1 MGLMSASSI
10 PVARRASSIR
20 RISFYPDNAGRAIDG
35 NALPG
40 RDAFCGTRNADDGR
54 DTVFTSDDSTVRHGP
69 PHFHH
74 QATRREEERR
84 PARIG

>member
-1 MGLMSASSI
+1 MPASSI

-40 RDAFCGTRNADDGR
+40 RDVFCGTRNADDCR
-54 DTVFTSDDSTVRHGP
+54 DAVFTSDDGTVRHDSS
-69 PHFHH
+69 HFHY
-74 QATRREEERR
+74 QAAGREEERR
-84 PARIG
+84 PARVG